1 MTEPSQDLINK
12 DTNTKQTFSAPTQNS
27 FFLEQKA
34 IEDSIQNLRNIPIKY
49 YIIES
54 YFLDDKSDLVKN
66 MFITTLNKKIS
77 IYGSISSS
85 TKKRNI

>member
-66 MFITTLNKKIS
+66 MFIMTLNKKIS